1 MSRTDYEAIS
11 KIIEDILGKDTL
23 TAVKILEGVKFYLDK
38 KESTLRIVNQE
49 RDYSVKPTL
58 INFKAGNESTEAMKR
73 YTKKLRKESEKYKV
87 KTKAYKADR

>member
-38 KESTLRIVNQE
+38 KE
-49 RDYSVKPTL
+49 
-58 INFKAGNESTEAMKR
+58 
-73 YTKKLRKESEKYKV
+73 
-87 KTKAYKADR
+87 